1 MWMAPIG
8 HAPHDWHPPSVK
20 TDDGDDDESA
30 AVPAPVLA
38 TDRERDGRLL
48 PYLLI
53 PTDWVRVWQRKEEE
67 GTVGG

>member
-30 AVPAPVLA
+30 AALWSETSSIGLGA
-38 TDRERDGRLL
+38 HGE
-48 PYLLI
+48 
-53 PTDWVRVWQRKEEE
+53 
-67 GTVGG
+67 